1 MQKLVKVKAVKNFV
15 IDGYEEYPFQRMGH
29 AHPFEYVEVPE
40 TRVERLL
47 NDGVIELLPE
57 VIPDVPVMPVA
68 NKYAGIVTYSEPKVE
83 PEVVPEPTPEEIPE
97 PEEDAEDVDGE
108 TEKEKTVRKTTR
120 RKSKA
125 KK

>member
-15 IDGYEEYPFQRMGH
+15 IDGYEQYPFQRMGH

-47 NDGVIELLPE
+47 NDKVIELLPE
-57 VIPDVPVMPVA
+57 VTPDEPIVPVI
-68 NKYAGIVTYSEPKVE
+68 NHYAGVIIKHDEPVVEEPVEEE
-83 PEVVPEPTPEEIPE
+83 PESMEEDEE
-97 PEEDAEDVDGE
+97 PEEEQS
-108 TEKEKTVRKTTR
+108 EKPVRKTTR
-120 RKSKA
+120 RKTKA

>member
-47 NDGVIELLPE
+47 NDGAIELLPE
-57 VIPDVPVMPVA
+57 VIPDEPIKPVE
-68 NKYAGIVTYSEPKVE
+68 NRYAGVVTYKEAI
-83 PEVVPEPTPEEIPE
+83 EEYPLIGEIEAPVDIDE
-97 PEEDAEDVDGE
+97 PEEMDEPE
-108 TEKEKTVRKTTR
+108 EKDKPARKTTR